1 MHISEGELAAFLFNV
16 LVNKSFDNGILYFH
30 CNSDSD
36 LYEYVFEIGS
46 LLYDEIDES
55 KLPLKSADMYVKI
68 YSDAY
73 CSNLVYYALHELPCN
88 GRLNEQ
94 VKSCIETN
102 LINFEPR
109 LIYFK
114 ALFTYSFGYF
124 FRFLNQGEIVD
135 QIFNDKSFIKPVS
148 QMNDVDQIEI
158 WDYTKLKWKCF

>member
-1 MHISEGELAAFLFNV
+1 MDVSEGEFAALLFNV
-16 LVNKSFDNGILYFH
+16 LVSESFDNGILYFH

-55 KLPLKSADMYVKI
+55 KLSLKSADMYVKI
-68 YSDAY
+68 HLDAY
-73 CSNLVYYALHELPCN
+73 CSSLVYYALHELPCN
-88 GRLNEQ
+88 RRLNEP

-102 LINFEPR
+102 LIGLDPE

-124 FRFLNQGEIVD
+124 FRFLNQDKIVD
-135 QIFNDKSFIKPVS
+135 QIFNDESLIIKP
-148 QMNDVDQIEI
+148 DDDAEQIEI
-158 WDYTKLKWKCF
+158 WDYVQLKWKLY